1 MVYGTY
7 NYTYW
12 CLKTNKHTW
21 GGPTLQFPSMEGLQD
36 LRRLS
41 RSEKKN
47 EEILWD
53 DPWCPSSFVSPS

>member
-21 GGPTLQFPSMEGLQD
+21 GGPTLQFPSMEGLQH

-41 RSEKKN
+41 RSGKKKTKRFYGMAM
-47 EEILWD
+47 IHGVHRHL
-53 DPWCPSSFVSPS
+53 